1 MDKPLNK
8 GSPVWT
14 SLENDHFSIFSLFP
28 FCSLIVN
35 CITLFSFAF
44 LWILVRLST
53 CLCLMIIYIF
63 FLNFLFISFS
73 HFHRDILFFIV
84 SVSSR
89 YNKYIVFDSYSNF
102 PQRNSLL
109 TLFVINMSHK
119 ENVSN
124 KICVFLLLLLGL
136 FPCSSILSKYLL
148 IFCFNVF
155 VASCFIKYFT
165 YLICMCVCAYCSR
178 DFIFLKWIAG

>member
-1 MDKPLNK
+1 M
-8 GSPVWT
+8 
-14 SLENDHFSIFSLFP
+14 
-28 FCSLIVN
+28 N
-35 CITLFSFAF
+35 CITVIFICISLNISEVEHLFMFNDY
-44 LWILVRLST
+44 L
-53 CLCLMIIYIF
+53 YF

-73 HFHRDILFFIV
+73 HFHRDILFLIL

-89 YNKYIVFDSYSNF
+89 YNKYIVFDNYSNF

-136 FPCSSILSKYLL
+136 VSCSSILSKYLL

-165 YLICMCVCAYCSR
+165 YLDMYVCVC
-178 DFIFLKWIAG
+178 IL